1 MTAALVTM
9 SATRVTILATTAKAT
24 ALPAT
29 MAAAPA
35 APANDNDDSDGRA
48 SSSSVSNRYNDD
60 NARHNYSYTASGLA
74 INYAT
79 RPTIMATPA
88 THLATRPQH
97 QLQFQLPQLQ

>member
-9 SATRVTILATTAKAT
+9 SATRVTILATTAK
-24 ALPAT
+24 AT

-74 INYAT
+74 TNYAT

-88 THLATRPQH
+88 TRLAI
-97 QLQFQLPQLQ
+97 